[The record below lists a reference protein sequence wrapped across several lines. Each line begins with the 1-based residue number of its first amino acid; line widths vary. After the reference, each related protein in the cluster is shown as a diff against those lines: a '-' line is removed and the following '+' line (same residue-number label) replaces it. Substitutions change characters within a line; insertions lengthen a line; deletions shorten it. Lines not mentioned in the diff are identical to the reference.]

1 MSTPPGYDEK
11 DQVIRSIL
19 CGVCMVA
26 MFVCFLIVADIL
38 R

>member
-11 DQVIRSIL
+11 DEVIKAIL
-19 CGVCMVA
+19 CCVCLVS
-26 MFVCFLIVADIL
+26 MFVCFLIIVDVL

>member
-11 DQVIRSIL
+11 DEIIRSIL
-19 CGVCMVA
+19 IGVCLVV